1 MPLTKVRHPRS
12 PKTILPKEL
21 HAVWLLQDA
30 RDVYENAR
38 ANYVNLIRERL
49 EDGASIKD
57 GRYKFNAETGL
68 VTDVRAK
75 RARRVSLPPA

>member
-1 MPLTKVRHPRS
+1 MPSKVRHIRS

-21 HAVWLLQDA
+21 HAVLKLQEA
-30 RDVYENAR
+30 RDTYEKAR
-38 ANYVNLIRERL
+38 ANYVQMIRERL

-57 GRYKFNAETGL
+57 GRYKWDPVTGH

-75 RARRVSLPPA
+75 RARRASLPAA